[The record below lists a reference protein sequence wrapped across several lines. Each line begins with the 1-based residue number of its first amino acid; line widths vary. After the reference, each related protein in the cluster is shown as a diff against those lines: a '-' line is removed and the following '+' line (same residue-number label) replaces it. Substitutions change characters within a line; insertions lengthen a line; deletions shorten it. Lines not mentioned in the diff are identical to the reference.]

1 MKKKFST
8 NQCVYIYVKIKKSSN
23 TIFRKICKIL
33 GMSSALFFLI
43 SFLKNIFL
51 RIVWRVLEIPPVSID
66 RFLKDLTLIVGTSSS
81 RKRWEKTLLEF
92 SSFSVTLWVL
102 HKTKINFFLAQFRT
116 YGEKKVG
123 VLGSARGSTFVTKT
137 KKSNIFHNFRFIFLR
152 RKPLI
157 NFRIKT
163 NQLSAYHLF
172 MNDSN
177 SEATKHFTSP
187 SNCRL
192 FFLRRKQYQLSN
204 QNKSTQYISSLQT
217 MQTPSTKKCR
227 TEILVQR
234 NEFQHW

>member
-1 MKKKFST
+1 M
-8 NQCVYIYVKIKKSSN
+8 
-23 TIFRKICKIL
+23 
-33 GMSSALFFLI
+33 
-43 SFLKNIFL
+43 
-51 RIVWRVLEIPPVSID
+51 D

-81 RKRWEKTLLEF
+81 RKRWEKTLFEF

-137 KKSNIFHNFRFIFLR
+137 KKLNIFHNFRCFFLR
-152 RKPLI
+152 RKPI

-217 MQTPSTKKCR
+217 MQTLNRQTVS
-227 TEILVQR
+227 
-234 NEFQHW
+234 FQHW